1 MNWLRNFMS
10 GRYGLDQLSLALVIL
25 TMVLTLISSIF
36 RWPIL
41 VILSYIPLL
50 LCVLRSLSRKTDKR
64 YRENQRF
71 LKIWNPIKSK
81 FSLWFSRREDRKTH
95 KYFKCPHCSNT
106 LRVPKGRGKISITCP
121 VCKTQFIRKS

>member
-25 TMVLTLISSIF
+25 TMALTLISSIF

-41 VILSYIPLL
+41 VILSYIPRFCAFYGRYPARLI
-50 LCVLRSLSRKTDKR
+50 KR

-71 LKIWNPIKSK
+71 LKIWNP
-81 FSLWFSRREDRKTH
+81 
-95 KYFKCPHCSNT
+95 
-106 LRVPKGRGKISITCP
+106 
-121 VCKTQFIRKS
+121 